1 MRASAVV
8 REGVQRTDLGDLTLL
23 DLLQHLVQVKKEASR
38 GVEAV
43 VMPGK
48 TVSAVTDSAAIGRT
62 SYSSALEKSS
72 R

>member
-1 MRASAVV
+1 M

-23 DLLQHLVQVKKEASR
+23 DLLQHLVQVKKEASS

>member
-23 DLLQHLVQVKKEASR
+23 DLLQHLVQVKKEASS